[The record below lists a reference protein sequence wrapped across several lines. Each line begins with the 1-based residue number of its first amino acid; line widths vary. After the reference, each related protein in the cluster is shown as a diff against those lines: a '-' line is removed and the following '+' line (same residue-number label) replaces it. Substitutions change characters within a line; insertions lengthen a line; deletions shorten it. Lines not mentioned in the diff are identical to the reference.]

1 VRTHVILEIFY
12 FIYAC
17 SILILDDI
25 LLVTS

>member
-1 VRTHVILEIFY
+1 VILEIFY